1 MEYDKSALSAP
12 SEARSFPHK
21 STPSG
26 GHDGKL
32 RVQGLE
38 TDVSILNEP
47 ITFPFSGRVAKNW
60 FLKASMTKRLCHWPT
75 TDDPDIVSRGFLT
88 AAYTHLYQRW
98 GEGSIG
104 VIVAGNMM
112 IRYDAVEAFGN
123 PILCDDHDNRVAAFR
138 KVSAAAKAHG
148 SLFIAQLSHPGRQG
162 SATLNPQPVS
172 ASDVQLEIALAG
184 N

>member
-1 MEYDKSALSAP
+1 MEYDKSTLSAP
-12 SEARSFPHK
+12 SEAQSFPHK

-38 TDVSILNEP
+38 TDFSILNEP
-47 ITFPFSGRVAKNW
+47 ITFPFSGRVAKNR

-123 PILCDDHDNRVAAFR
+123 PILCDGHDNRVAAFR

-172 ASDVQLEIALAG
+172 VSDVQLEIAWAG